1 MQTKIISGFTLI
13 EILVTIIIVS
23 ILSSAG
29 VVGYKNYISNTKDTA
44 SYKNYQNIVNMS
56 ETEFTKCKLDNNS
69 LIFGNHRCSS
79 SSEPS
84 SQTIANYFNN
94 NLNLKN
100 PYNNNQ
106 PAIQSNICSS
116 GAVTI
121 QKNQKGSY
129 NMNYASINKKTKY
142 TSLVSSQWSSN
153 YSKTSKTSVS
163 FSCASASS
171 ASSASTQK
179 QTIFNYKPPHNG
191 PGAGIIV
198 DQNGNMVKGQGAHA
212 CGANCFQA
220 NSAGMKNW
228 WIMINGQKVY
238 PNRAGSPYRFVMAE
252 GANPNTGNIA
262 SSCAGGNCKY
272 NFSSGTYTV
281 LNTGKTYKAGVPPSQ
296 RKPVSP

>member
-129 NMNYASINKKTKY
+129 NMNYASINKNTKY

-153 YSKTSKTSVS
+153 YSKTIKTSAS
-163 FSCASASS
+163 FSCGSASS
-171 ASSASTQK
+171 ASTASTQK
-179 QTIFNYKPPHNG
+179 QTIFMLYE
-191 PGAGIIV
+191 V
-198 DQNGNMVKGQGAHA
+198 
-212 CGANCFQA
+212 
-220 NSAGMKNW
+220 
-228 WIMINGQKVY
+228 
-238 PNRAGSPYRFVMAE
+238 
-252 GANPNTGNIA
+252 
-262 SSCAGGNCKY
+262 
-272 NFSSGTYTV
+272 
-281 LNTGKTYKAGVPPSQ
+281 
-296 RKPVSP
+296 

>member
-1 MQTKIISGFTLI
+1 MQKKIISGFTLI

-29 VVGYKNYISNTKDTA
+29 VVSYKNYISNTKDTA

-56 ETEFTKCKLDNNS
+56 ETEFTKCKLDKNS

-84 SQTIANYFNN
+84 SQSIANYVNN

-106 PAIQSNICSS
+106 PAIQNNICSS

-121 QKNQKGSY
+121 QTNQKGSY
-129 NMNYASINKKTKY
+129 NMNYASINKNTKY

-163 FSCASASS
+163 FSCGSASS
-171 ASSASTQK
+171 ASTASTQK

-198 DQNGNMVKGQGAHA
+198 DENGNMLAGQGAHA
-212 CGANCFQA
+212 CNPDCF
-220 NSAGMKNW
+220 NGKMPNW
-228 WIMINGQKVY
+228 YTTDTNGNRIY
-238 PNRAGSPYRFVMAE
+238 PGKPGSKWRWVMTE
-252 GANPNTGNIA
+252 GANTSTGNIA
-262 SSCAGGNCKY
+262 SSCSGGNCKY

-281 LNTGKTYKAGVPPSQ
+281 LNSGKTYKAGVPISQ
-296 RKPVSP
+296 RQPVSP

>member
-1 MQTKIISGFTLI
+1 MQKKTISGFTLI

-198 DQNGNMVKGQGAHA
+198 DENGNMLAGQGAHA
-212 CGANCFQA
+212 CNPDCF
-220 NSAGMKNW
+220 NGKMPNW
-228 WIMINGQKVY
+228 YTTDTNGNRIY
-238 PNRAGSPYRFVMAE
+238 PGKPGSKWRWVMTE
-252 GANPNTGNIA
+252 GANTSTGNIA
-262 SSCAGGNCKY
+262 SSCSGGNCKY

-281 LNTGKTYKAGVPPSQ
+281 LNTGKTYKAGVPISQ